1 MIWFSPWRP
10 SPLPTLLGRSPLLAL
25 RVSSTPCLLVSSSTR
40 GIVDLSKRV
49 IVISIVAQKGG
60 AGKTTLSVGL
70 ACAATA
76 VGLSA
81 VVVDLDPQATAAS
94 WGDRRHADAPVVLSV
109 QPSRLPR
116 ILEAASAQNVDLAVI
131 DSAPRAE
138 QSAIA
143 AVKAAD
149 LVLLPTR
156 PSVYDLETVLTTVEL
171 VRAVRP
177 DVPLRCVLNAVPARG
192 PREAQARALL
202 SDLGVPLFDRV
213 LGHRAAV
220 DYAAVAGLTPQ
231 EYEPAGKAAA
241 EMIALY
247 ESVCRIVDL
256 SPTQGVD

>member
-1 MIWFSPWRP
+1 M
-10 SPLPTLLGRSPLLAL
+10 
-25 RVSSTPCLLVSSSTR
+25 
-40 GIVDLSKRV
+40 
-49 IVISIVAQKGG
+49 IVISVVAQKGG

-70 ACAATA
+70 ACAAA
-76 VGLSA
+76 AAGLSA

-94 WGDRRHADAPVVLSV
+94 WGDRREADAPAVLSV
-109 QPSRLPR
+109 QPSRLAR
-116 ILEAASAQNVDLAVI
+116 LLEAAVAQEVDLAVI

-156 PSVYDLETVLTTVEL
+156 PSIYDLETVLTTVEL

-192 PREAQARALL
+192 PRQIQARALL
-202 SDLGVPLFDRV
+202 SDLDVPLFDCA

-220 DYAAVAGLTPQ
+220 DYAAVLGLTAQ
-231 EYEPAGKAAA
+231 EYEPAGKAAT
-241 EMIALY
+241 EMTALY

-256 SPTQGVD
+256 SPTLGVD

>member
-1 MIWFSPWRP
+1 M
-10 SPLPTLLGRSPLLAL
+10 
-25 RVSSTPCLLVSSSTR
+25 
-40 GIVDLSKRV
+40 
-49 IVISIVAQKGG
+49 IVISVVAQKEG
-60 AGKTTLSVGL
+60 AGKTTLSLGL
-70 ACAATA
+70 GCAAGA
-76 VGLSA
+76 AGLSA

-94 WGDRRHADAPVVLSV
+94 WGDRRAADAPTVLSV

-116 ILEAASAQNVDLAVI
+116 ILDAAVAQDVDLAVI

-177 DVPLRCVLNAVPARG
+177 DVLLRCVLNAVPARG

-202 SDLGVPLFDRV
+202 SELGVPLFDCA

-220 DYAAVAGLTPQ
+220 DYAAVVGLTAQ
-231 EYEPAGKAAA
+231 EYEPAGKAVA

-247 ESVCRIVDL
+247 ESVCGIVDL
-256 SPTQGVD
+256 SSTAGVD